1 MLLYVCVCV
10 CVYVYHVCLY
20 MCILFCLGDILYK
33 KKTHGPMSWGEED
46 FHIDFDVFYGNLV
59 NFSLYFLTYNY
70 IYLESVI
77 HFAT

>member
-1 MLLYVCVCV
+1 M
-10 CVYVYHVCLY
+10 CVYVYVC
-20 MCILFCLGDILYK
+20 MCIMCVYICVFCFVWGIFCTK
-33 KKTHGPMSWGEED
+33 RKPMGLCPGERMD